1 MHDRRLPKTAGALT
15 AVTVSARNPAVVFDK
30 RGVVAEVVL
39 NRPESRN
46 AYDTA
51 MRDGLYEAFTA
62 IRDDPE
68 VRVVL
73 LLGNGPAFSTGG
85 DLREFGTAPSP
96 VAARAIRW
104 RRDVWGT
111 LWDLPQLTI
120 AGVHGTV
127 VGGGFEMML
136 LCDLCIAARDA
147 RFWLPETGLGMVPGV
162 AGTQTLPRLVGRP
175 AALELVLR
183 GREIGAR
190 RARDMGLVQHISP
203 PRDLRRRAG
212 ALADRL
218 GRIRGDLG
226 TALKRLVQ
234 RSSDGALADG
244 LRAEARAAVRCQ

>member
-1 MHDRRLPKTAGALT
+1 VGSD
-15 AVTVSARNPAVVFDK
+15 ARSPAVLFSK

-51 MRDGLYEAFTA
+51 MRDGLFEAFGA

-73 LLGNGPAFSTGG
+73 LFGNGPAFSTGG

-104 RRDVWGT
+104 QRDVWGT

-127 VGGGFEMML
+127 VGGGFEMMM
-136 LCDLCIAARDA
+136 LCDQCVAARGA
-147 RFWLPETGLGMVPGV
+147 RFWLPETGLGMIPGV
-162 AGTQTLPRLVGRP
+162 AGTQTLPRLVGRS
-175 AALELVLR
+175 AAFDMILR
-183 GREIGAR
+183 GRPIDAR
-190 RARDMGLVQHISP
+190 RAREMGVVQHVVAEPELRGRSRMLADKLGRVR
-203 PRDLRRRAG
+203 RDLATPLR
-212 ALADRL
+212 
-218 GRIRGDLG
+218 
-226 TALKRLVQ
+226 RLVQ
-234 RSSDGALADG
+234 RAWSGTLADG
-244 LRAEARAAVRCQ
+244 LRAEARALGRSTGGLSR